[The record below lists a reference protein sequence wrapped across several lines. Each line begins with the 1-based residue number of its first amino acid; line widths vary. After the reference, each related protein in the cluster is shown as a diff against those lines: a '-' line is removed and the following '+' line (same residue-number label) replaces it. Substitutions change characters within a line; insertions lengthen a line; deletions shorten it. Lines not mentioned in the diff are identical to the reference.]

1 FIVDVQRSATRAQRA
16 VIDDGALIRRDALA
30 DSSAK
35 GGRSLAVEIA
45 FQTMTDRL
53 VQQDPRPTGPQ
64 HDGHRP
70 CRCRGRLEIHDR
82 AAYGFRNEILPTIVL
97 EESPKAVAPAAA
109 AVALLATAIL
119 LDDHGDIHAHE
130 RTDVRRQRAVA
141 CHDQYDFMA
150 AREARHHLRHTRIH
164 ATRFDIDPL

>member
-1 FIVDVQRSATRAQRA
+1 
-16 VIDDGALIRRDALA
+16 
-30 DSSAK
+30 
-35 GGRSLAVEIA
+35 
-45 FQTMTDRL
+45 
-53 VQQDPRPTGPQ
+53 
-64 HDGHRP
+64 
-70 CRCRGRLEIHDR
+70 DR

-130 RTDVRRQRAVA
+130 RTDVRRERAIA

-164 ATRFDIDPL
+164 APRFDIDPLEQADLIRIAQPFQRIDGQIQPVAARGAPSLERRVRPAARDRTRCARGFGERRQDDFVRVGETRLLAGQRAHTDALL